1 MAWSVCHPCVG
12 LGIAGHFHWGRVS
25 LELDCEARSHHAW
38 RVSQTV
44 QTAFLV
50 GATLGAVVLTFV
62 GSYYLQR
69 WQARKDDRARR
80 DQAIAEA
87 LTAAADLVIG
97 IQAFRSAQIKRST
110 LRFWRDTQRAS
121 AIDAANIIQPRH
133 TRYLM
138 AAGVLALGQD
148 KMIAQAVQKLTPKVT
163 ALIWAIGASGPE
175 FDRTVED
182 VERVADEFAAVAE
195 RRRR

>member
-1 MAWSVCHPCVG
+1 
-12 LGIAGHFHWGRVS
+12 
-25 LELDCEARSHHAW
+25 
-38 RVSQTV
+38 
-44 QTAFLV
+44 
-50 GATLGAVVLTFV
+50 
-62 GSYYLQR
+62 
-69 WQARKDDRARR
+69 
-80 DQAIAEA
+80 
-87 LTAAADLVIG
+87 
-97 IQAFRSAQIKRST
+97 
-110 LRFWRDTQRAS
+110 
-121 AIDAANIIQPRH
+121 
-133 TRYLM
+133 M